1 MAILRRALYATATV
15 WFLSGLAIAI
25 APHFWIVTVFDQ
37 LAYPDFA
44 YVRFAG
50 AEALALGLL
59 MVVVAHHAEEA
70 WWWSWAFV
78 FATGAVAVIAIV
90 NIAAGLPRGA
100 SAGLWWL
107 IFAVNVLL
115 ALGLL
120 WGLAKT
126 GTERSPV

>member
-1 MAILRRALYATATV
+1 
-15 WFLSGLAIAI
+15 
-25 APHFWIVTVFDQ
+25 
-37 LAYPDFA
+37 
-44 YVRFAG
+44 
-50 AEALALGLL
+50 

-78 FATGAVAVIAIV
+78 IATAGMSVVAIV
-90 NIAAGLPRGA
+90 NVAAGLPKGS
-100 SAGLWWL
+100 SAGLWWV
-107 IFAVNVLL
+107 IFGTNAVL

>member
-1 MAILRRALYATATV
+1 MVILRRALYATAAV
-15 WFLSGLAIAI
+15 WALSGLAIATV
-25 APHFWIVTVFDQ
+25 PHLWLVTVFDQ
-37 LAYPDFA
+37 AGYSDFA

-50 AEALALGLL
+50 VEAIALALL

-78 FATGAVAVIAIV
+78 IATGAMAIV
-90 NIAAGLPRGA
+90 AMVNVAAGLPKES

-107 IFAVNVLL
+107 IFGVNAV
-115 ALGLL
+115 LGLSLL

>member
-1 MAILRRALYATATV
+1 MAILRRALYATAAV
-15 WFLSGLAIAI
+15 WALSGLAVAI
-25 APHFWIVTVFDQ
+25 APHFWLVTVFGQ
-37 LAYPDFA
+37 VGYPDFA

-50 AEALALGLL
+50 TEGLALALL
-59 MVVVAHHAEEA
+59 MVVVAHHAEET

-78 FATGAVAVIAIV
+78 IATAAMSVVAIV
-90 NIAAGLPRGA
+90 NVAAGLPEGS

-107 IFAVNVLL
+107 IFGVNALL